1 MNINENNTSFIST
14 MDKTNF
20 ICSYTDNGDLDLKFY
35 IQTYNSKN
43 LKTKKNPFKI
53 YDLIIFFLIK

>member
-20 ICSYTDNGDLDLKFY
+20 ICSYNDNGDLDLKFY

-43 LKTKKNPFKI
+43 FKNKKKSNQNI
-53 YDLIIFFLIK
+53 